1 MKDSQS
7 TSERILYQDESK
19 AVLKVL
25 TDKLGFAI
33 PRLRQYKNCLSWDSF
48 KKCRSIKPL
57 IENSNGQN
65 TSLHESHATSETYLA
80 VDPWIDELTHIN
92 KVKTNQEITITWF
105 LQEI

>member
-33 PRLRQYKNCLSWDSF
+33 PSLRQYKNCLSWDSF
-48 KKCRSIKPL
+48 KKCRNIKPL
-57 IENSNGQN
+57 IERLSLNSNGQN
-65 TSLHESHATSETYLA
+65 TSLHESHATSETYQA

-92 KVKTNQEITITWF
+92 KS
-105 LQEI
+105 

>member
-65 TSLHESHATSETYLA
+65 TSLHESHATSETYQA

-92 KVKTNQEITITWF
+92 KS
-105 LQEI
+105 

>member
-7 TSERILYQDESK
+7 TSEGILYQDESK

-65 TSLHESHATSETYLA
+65 TSLHESHATSETYQA
-80 VDPWIDELTHIN
+80 VDELTHIN
-92 KVKTNQEITITWF
+92 KS
-105 LQEI
+105 

>member
-1 MKDSQS
+1 MKDFQS
-7 TSERILYQDESK
+7 TSEGILYQDESK

-65 TSLHESHATSETYLA
+65 TSLHESHATSETYQA

-92 KVKTNQEITITWF
+92 KS
-105 LQEI
+105 